1 MSRKFYPEPYCQFVK
16 SAATVCLEDS
26 ILELFA
32 EDGEFSEEV
41 FEDLTD
47 EAVLEAVNTKNKSGL
62 FNTEKNFTKLL
73 SEVSRNTS
81 GHIVGARVAT
91 ITWVARVNLAAL
103 KRFGSVQRYK
113 MKNIFSIYQK
123 YFSVST

>member
-1 MSRKFYPEPYCQFVK
+1 MIFSAKEVSRKFYPEPYCQFVQ
-16 SAATVCLEDS
+16 SAPSVCMEDS

-32 EDGEFSEEV
+32 EDGDFSEEV
-41 FEDLTD
+41 FEALTD
-47 EAVLEAVNTKNKSGL
+47 EDVLKAVNTKNKSGL

-73 SEVSRNTS
+73 SEVTRNTS

-103 KRFGSVQRYK
+103 KRFGSVQR
-113 MKNIFSIYQK
+113 
-123 YFSVST
+123 

>member
-32 EDGEFSEEV
+32 EDGEFDEEV
-41 FEDLTD
+41 FEALTD

-103 KRFGSVQRYK
+103 KRFGSVQR
-113 MKNIFSIYQK
+113 
-123 YFSVST
+123 